1 MLQYLTIIIIII
13 QTDNMFLR
21 GLYNIKYND
30 ININKKKKIHTSKKE
45 KDLLKDTLTE
55 ARKLIKQIILRNK
68 NYINKNE

>member
-1 MLQYLTIIIIII
+1 M
-13 QTDNMFLR
+13 DNVFLR

-30 ININKKKKIHTSKKE
+30 ININKKKKIYTSKKE

>member
-1 MLQYLTIIIIII
+1 
-13 QTDNMFLR
+13 MFLR